1 MSYCNC
7 RLDGFEWGY
16 FHKIW
21 MKYYSLDENHNSRTL
36 SSRFIACKN
45 PYQLQNLKILSRFQ
59 GHKNA
64 YGENFGIW
72 IYFYLKRQGYID
84 ITRTKS
90 TWGHIMFVHK
100 SYNEIIDEIIF
111 ISPKTGQK
119 WILLFWG
126 SSISLLLQ
134 IGYSSFQAS

>member
-1 MSYCNC
+1 MGLNEVISIKYGWNTIP
-7 RLDGFEWGY
+7 WN
-16 FHKIW
+16 KIIIPGHLVQDLLHV
-21 MKYYSLDENHNSRTL
+21 KIHTS
-36 SSRFIACKN
+36 CKISKFC
-45 PYQLQNLKILSRFQ
+45 QDFRGTKMHMGKI
-59 GHKNA
+59 
-64 YGENFGIW
+64 FGIW

-90 TWGHIMFVHK
+90 TWDHIMFVHK